1 MVCWIYINFL
11 QLMFLHICLLVI
23 SVASSS
29 QAAWQKVVQDGSTS
43 GLDPEVLPSR
53 LVTDD
58 DLKPFCHAMKLY
70 EPSNVKSVKVN
81 VRKKGE
87 IGGLDTQHYG
97 RGKRAR
103 EVSCT
108 LSLVVSL
115 TCGWI
120 NFIY

>member
-1 MVCWIYINFL
+1 MLNFYK
-11 QLMFLHICLLVI
+11 LL
-23 SVASSS
+23 SAKASTYLPSCNIVVS
-29 QAAWQKVVQDGSTS
+29 LQAAWQKVVQDGSTS
-43 GLDPEVLPSR
+43 GLDPAVLPYR

-70 EPSNVKSVKVN
+70 EPSSNVKTVKVN

-87 IGGLDTQHYG
+87 LGGLDTQHYG

-108 LSLVVSL
+108 LSLNVSFNCCL
-115 TCGWI
+115 M
-120 NFIY
+120 NFLANS

>member
-1 MVCWIYINFL
+1 M
-11 QLMFLHICLLVI
+11 
-23 SVASSS
+23 
-29 QAAWQKVVQDGSTS
+29 VVQDGLSS
-43 GLDPEVLPSR
+43 GLDAAVLPSR

-58 DLKPFCHAMKLY
+58 DLKPFCHAMKVY
-70 EPSNVKSVKVN
+70 ETSNVKTVKVN

-108 LSLVVSL
+108 LSFSVSFNCSL
-115 TCGWI
+115 L
-120 NFIY
+120 NFFANPWLP

>member
-29 QAAWQKVVQDGSTS
+29 QTAWQKVVQDGSTS

-70 EPSNVKSVKVN
+70 ETSNVKSVKVN

-87 IGGLDTQHYG
+87 LGGLDTQHYG

-103 EVSCT
+103 EVGCT
-108 LSLVVSL
+108 LSLIVYL
-115 TCGWI
+115 TCGLV

>member
-29 QAAWQKVVQDGSTS
+29 QTAWQKVVQDGSTS

-70 EPSNVKSVKVN
+70 ETSNVKSVKVN

-103 EVSCT
+103 EVGCT
-108 LSLVVSL
+108 LSLIVYL
-115 TCGWI
+115 TCGLV

>member
-1 MVCWIYINFL
+1 MVCSIYISFL
-11 QLMFLHICLLVI
+11 QLKLLHIFLLVI
-23 SVASSS
+23 SVASL

-115 TCGWI
+115 TCGRI

>member
-1 MVCWIYINFL
+1 M
-11 QLMFLHICLLVI
+11 
-23 SVASSS
+23 SS

-43 GLDPEVLPSR
+43 GLDPGVLPSR

-70 EPSNVKSVKVN
+70 EPSNVKTVNVN

-87 IGGLDTQHYG
+87 LGGLDTQHYG

-108 LSLVVSL
+108 VSFNVSSNCSLM
-115 TCGWI
+115 
-120 NFIY
+120 NFANS